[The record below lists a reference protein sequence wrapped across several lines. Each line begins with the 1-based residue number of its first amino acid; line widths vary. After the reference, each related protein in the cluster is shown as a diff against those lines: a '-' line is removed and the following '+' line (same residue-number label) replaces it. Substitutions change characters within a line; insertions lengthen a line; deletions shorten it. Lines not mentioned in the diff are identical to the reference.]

1 MPPGQPLGARSGP
14 PQSFGCGR
22 GTGGMATPGYRTQGG
37 ARGRVALVPLESVES
52 SQAALVATTAA
63 ATTATTTH
71 VDE

>member
-1 MPPGQPLGARSGP
+1 MPSRAA
-14 PQSFGCGR
+14 FGGCRR
-22 GTGGMATPGYRTQGG
+22 GTGYGDSPSCRTQGG